1 MNKSL
6 KKILCVVLAAVI
18 LTVPFTGSAS
28 AFRIDIDY
36 KINNPYADIDWKS
49 VNRYKAELHCHTTAT
64 DGGDTLKEMIEKHY
78 ELGYDIMAVT
88 DHGTTDYD
96 WTNPNYIPEL
106 KTALTLRK
114 GNLPIVGL
122 NKDGGE
128 AENGNKY
135 TLTEDKNGDQFY
147 YQTDSSGKN
156 GKMMMRV
163 PFGIENNPTSFNNA
177 HVNSWFVDYGNGY
190 LGGTSD
196 YYTPITNVQKLGGL
210 SVINHPGEYTSAR
223 NAVTSS
229 EAYNKNNVH
238 YNYVISKYETLLLNN
253 STCLG
258 IDINSK
264 GDYRTR
270 FDRKLWD
277 ILLTDLVPHGRN
289 VYAIGS
295 SDAHNL
301 GIVNSG
307 YTIVLMPELSNASL
321 KSALSKGEFFAASRY
336 IGNYDEL
343 VTYAKTLCA
352 SSNKNAA
359 ALGAKM
365 KEAYETIADEISE
378 NGKQSTI
385 FQFDETQSNAVIRG
399 ITVDDKEDRITIDTD
414 GFYVRWVSDG
424 KTVATGK
431 TVDLDNCDNIGS
443 YIRAEIIGKGGIV
456 YTQAFTLEY
465 KGAPEAK
472 EINSSDLGSIASV
485 FCDSLVRFLSAFR
498 NVFDMIYKIFGAK
511 AL

>member
-1 MNKSL
+1 MNKRF
-6 KKILCVVLAAVI
+6 KKILGVVLSAVM
-18 LTVPFTGSAS
+18 LAVPFTGGAS
-28 AFRIDIDY
+28 AFKVDIDY
-36 KINNPYADIDWKS
+36 TINNPYANVDWKA
-49 VNRYKAELHCHTTAT
+49 VNQYKTELHCHTTAT
-64 DGGDTLKEMIEKHY
+64 DGGNTLKEMIEKHY

-88 DHGTTDYD
+88 DHGTTDYG

-106 KTALTLRK
+106 KVALTLRK

-122 NKDGGE
+122 NKDGGD
-128 AENGNKY
+128 AENGNTY
-135 TLTEDKNGDQFY
+135 TLTQAENGDQFY
-147 YQTDSSGKN
+147 YQTDSNGN
-156 GKMMMRV
+156 DGKMMMRV

-229 EAYNKNNVH
+229 EAYNKNNAH
-238 YNYVISKYETLLLNN
+238 YSYVINKYETLLMNN

-277 ILLTDLVPHGRN
+277 TLLTDLVPHGRN

-307 YTIVLMPELSNASL
+307 YTLVLMPELSNEAL
-321 KSALSKGEFFAASRY
+321 KSALSNGEFFAASRY
-336 IGNYDEL
+336 VGNYDEL
-343 VTYAKTLCA
+343 VTYAKSLCI
-352 SSNKNAA
+352 SNNKY
-359 ALGAKM
+359 AKTVGTQM
-365 KEAYETIADEISE
+365 KEAYESIENEISE
-378 NGKQSTI
+378 KGKQSTI
-385 FQFDETQSNAVIRG
+385 FQFDESQPNAKIRN
-399 ITVDDKEDRITIDTD
+399 IIVDDKEDRITIDTD
-414 GFYVRWVSDG
+414 GFYVRWVSG
-424 KTVATGK
+424 GRTVAVGK
-431 TVDLDNCDNIGS
+431 TVDLDDCENIGS
-443 YIRAEIIGKGGIV
+443 YVRAEVIGKGGIV

-472 EINSSDLGSIASV
+472 DIDSADLGSIASV
-485 FCDSLVRFLSAFR
+485 FCDTIVRLMSNFR
-498 NVFDMIYKIFGAK
+498 SIFDMIYKIFGAK
-511 AL
+511 A